1 LRRRALVLAV
11 VPLLIAA
18 APAPPPAATRSCFLL
33 HEIGVGQVRR
43 DPSAICD
50 LHLTP
55 ASTFKVPHA
64 LAALDAGVIAGPDEK
79 MIYEGGGNGPESSRR
94 AHTLATA
101 MKNSVVWYFQKIAQR
116 LGPEREASYLK
127 EFNYGNMDA
136 SSGLTTFWLGGS
148 LKISPDEQLAFMLKL
163 FQGKLPVS
171 LQAVEQVKA
180 MLVQPA
186 GTVVNSLGEHPFDA
200 PWPAG
205 VIVRAKTGS
214 ATDAGGKDVR
224 WLIGHVKRGD
234 HAYVFVSCVVGGEDL
249 PGNAAIELAAKSLR
263 SAKVL

>member
-1 LRRRALVLAV
+1 LHRRALALAIL
-11 VPLLIAA
+11 PLLIAA
-18 APAPPPAATRSCFLL
+18 APAPPPTKTESCFLL

-43 DPSAICD
+43 DPSTICD
-50 LHLTP
+50 QRFTP

-64 LAALDAGVIAGPDEK
+64 LAALDAGVISGPDEK
-79 MIYEGGGNGPESSRR
+79 MIYEGGGNWPESSRR

-127 EFNYGNMDA
+127 KFNYGNMDG

-148 LKISPDEQLAFMLKL
+148 LRISPDEQQAFMLSL
-163 FQGKLPVS
+163 YQGKLQVS
-171 LQAVEQVKA
+171 PKSLEQLKA
-180 MLVQPA
+180 ILVQPTGA
-186 GTVVNSLGEHPFDA
+186 VVNSMGEHPFDA

-205 VIVRAKTGS
+205 TVVSAKTGS
-214 ATDAGGKDVR
+214 ATDASGKDVR
-224 WLIGHVKRGD
+224 WLVGHIKRGD

>member
-1 LRRRALVLAV
+1 MHRRALALAV
-11 VPLLIAA
+11 LPLLIAA
-18 APAPPPAATRSCFLL
+18 APEAPPAKFQSCFLL

-50 LHLTP
+50 LRLTP

-64 LAALDAGVIAGPDEK
+64 LAALDAGVLSGPDEK
-79 MIYEGGGNGPESSRR
+79 MIYEGGGNWPPSARR

-101 MKNSVVWYFQKIAQR
+101 MKNSVVWYFQKIALR
-116 LGPEREASYLK
+116 LGPEREVSYLK
-127 EFNYGNMDA
+127 KFNYGNMDT

-148 LKISPDEQLAFMLKL
+148 LLISPDEQLAFLL
-163 FQGKLPVS
+163 NLYQDKLPVS
-171 LQAVEQVKA
+171 AKALEQLKA
-180 MLVQPA
+180 ILVQPPGA
-186 GTVVNSLGEHPFDA
+186 VVNSLGEHPFDA

-205 VIVRAKTGS
+205 AIVSAKTGS

-234 HAYVFVSCVVGGEDL
+234 RSYVFVSCVAGGEDL
-249 PGNAAIELAAKSLR
+249 PGNAAINLAAKSLR